1 MDDNDRKA
9 FLRVR
14 RQAMLGTLP
23 AEFTIPFESAE
34 TAWEELGKWM
44 GPETV
49 YIELR
54 DLTTG
59 ETFSWNGGKRR

>member
-1 MDDNDRKA
+1 MEGNDCKA
-9 FLRVR
+9 ILRVR
-14 RQAMLGTLP
+14 RQPLPGTLP
-23 AEFTIPFESAE
+23 AEYALPFGSAE
-34 TAWEELGKWM
+34 KAWEELGKWM

-54 DLTTG
+54 DLVTG